1 MDFTNILYQVSVLAP
16 AAILAITVHEVA
28 HGYVA
33 SHFGDDTA
41 RREGR
46 LTLNPLAHVDPIGTV
61 LMPGVLLLLGLPP
74 FGYAKPVP
82 VDFMALRSPKSDM
95 VWVAAAGPA
104 VNIAMAAIAALLF
117 NIVPFLSGDVQQW
130 VADTLSFAV
139 TINLVLAVFNMIPLP
154 PLDGGRVAVGLLPIP
169 LARPLARMERFGIFI
184 VFGLL
189 MIPFLIN
196 DLFGTNI
203 SFIGGVIWP
212 VVEAIGNGILGL
224 LVFTS

>member
-1 MDFTNILYQVSVLAP
+1 MDVTSILYQISVLAP

-41 RREGR
+41 RRAGR
-46 LTLNPLAHVDPIGTV
+46 LTLNPLAHVDPIGTIA
-61 LMPGVLLLLGLPP
+61 MPATLLLFGLPP

-117 NIVPFLSGDVQQW
+117 NIVPFLSGGVQQW
-130 VADTLSFAV
+130 VADSLQFAV

-169 LARPLARMERFGIFI
+169 LARPLARLERAGLFI
-184 VFGLL
+184 IFGLL
-189 MIPFLIN
+189 LLPFLIN

-203 SFIGGVIWP
+203 SFIGAVIWP
-212 VVEAIGNGILGL
+212 VVEALGNGILGL
-224 LVFTS
+224 LVFTT